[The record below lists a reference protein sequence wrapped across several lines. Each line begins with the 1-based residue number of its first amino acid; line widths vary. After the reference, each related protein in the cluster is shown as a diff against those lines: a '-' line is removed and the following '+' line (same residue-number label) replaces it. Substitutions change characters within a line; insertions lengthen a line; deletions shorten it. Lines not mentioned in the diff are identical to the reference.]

1 MNVTIT
7 KLSTTRE
14 LAEALSVSPR
24 KVQYMAERG
33 DIPSIRVGGNRRF
46 NIPRI
51 LAQLEQAS
59 EEGPK

>member
-1 MNVTIT
+1 MITIT

-14 LAEALSVSPR
+14 LAEALSISTR
-24 KVQYMAERG
+24 KVQYMVERG
-33 DIPSIRVGGNRRF
+33 EIPSVLVGGNRRF

-59 EEGPK
+59 EEGKK